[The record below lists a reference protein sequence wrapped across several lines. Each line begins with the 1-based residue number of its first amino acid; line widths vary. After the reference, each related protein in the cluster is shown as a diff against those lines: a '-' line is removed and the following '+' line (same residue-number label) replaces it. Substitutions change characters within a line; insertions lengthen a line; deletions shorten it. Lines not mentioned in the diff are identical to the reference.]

1 MSGVQMDVHRVVGFL
16 EQFDFKHVHIQS
28 NDFEITVA
36 APRDAGAPGG
46 EGPESSGAV
55 PGRVAPDAGAEAEAR
70 SAIQPRI
77 GIASGYRYLKSP
89 LLGVFQGVRNAPAGH
104 LLEGTTVERGALLG
118 HVKARGASREVLAE
132 QGGEIVR
139 ACVRDDDFVAYGKT
153 LFVLRPTRSREA

>member
-1 MSGVQMDVHRVVGFL
+1 MSGIQMDVHRVVGFL

-36 APRDAGAPGG
+36 APPGQGVPGG
-46 EGPESSGAV
+46 EGPESPGAV
-55 PGRVAPDAGAEAEAR
+55 SGRVAPDAGAETQSR
-70 SAIQPRI
+70 SAPRPRN
-77 GIASGYRYLKSP
+77 GIAADYRYLKSP

-118 HVKARGASREVLAE
+118 HVKARGSSREVLAE

-139 ACVRDDDFVAYGKT
+139 ACVRDDDFVAYGRT
-153 LFVLRPTRSREA
+153 LFVLRPTRSGEA